1 MFNYV
6 VLSPLTLFCDGSERL
21 DQFTSR
27 CLSYI
32 AVLWSV
38 LMIILPINYTIT
50 LNKRLHRILSIFFSF
65 VFSFVIFLCFLY
77 SQLFMLVYVVY
88 HQYIQNIKVIIKLH
102 SITKWVVRSIHI
114 HILRRKL

>member
-6 VLSPLTLFCDGSERL
+6 IRSPLTLFCDGSERL

-88 HQYIQNIKVIIKLH
+88 HQYIQNIKVIIKLD
-102 SITKWVVRSIHI
+102 SITKLVVRSIHV